1 MSFRTLSH
9 DSELIHYLNN
19 NESNIKLL
27 WDVCRI
33 PDFQKIMND
42 NYLEL
47 LKSIFLSLINNDYK
61 IPEDWLNER
70 VKRLENYSGGIE
82 ELTSKIANIRTWTY
96 ISNQSF
102 WLENNEYW
110 KEKTRNIEDNLSDN
124 LHESLTNRFIDFSA
138 RHFIS
143 SQNNEKELQIKINPN
158 KSIKLNGQN
167 YGYINGFDL
176 KLFNKSRINSIF
188 TLNHVKKSIRSMIED
203 KITSFINAPDDS
215 INLGDIQKL
224 NLNEKVYLYWGNE
237 QIGLLNKGMKYFF
250 SKS

>member
-1 MSFRTLSH
+1 MLNSLKQFPIQDFFILKQYAYDEMSFRTLSH
-9 DSELIHYLNN
+9 DNELIHYLNN
-19 NESNIKLL
+19 NKSNIKLL

-96 ISNQSF
+96 ISNQSN
-102 WLENNEYW
+102 WLENNKYW

-124 LHESLTNRFIDFSA
+124 LHESLTNRFID
-138 RHFIS
+138 IS
-143 SQNNEKELQIKINPN
+143 MSYLINDNN
-158 KSIKLNGQN
+158 KSTNNKIEIKNVAG
-167 YGYINGFDL
+167 
-176 KLFNKSRINSIF
+176 REIF
-188 TLNHVKKSIRSMIED
+188 RT
-203 KITSFINAPDDS
+203 
-215 INLGDIQKL
+215 
-224 NLNEKVYLYWGNE
+224 
-237 QIGLLNKGMKYFF
+237 
-250 SKS
+250 